1 MKKHILFIH
10 IPKTAGTSFRVA
22 AEKYFGEDNTFYD
35 YSAKS
40 PETSAEILENVYKKN
55 DLYSLYRSLEQHF
68 QSFLSGHFSAN
79 KYAPLYDVLNIVTFV
94 REPVKQV
101 LSHYNHFKNNYG
113 YDKGLQEFAKEERFR
128 NIQSRNLQTMD
139 VRLYGFIGLTE
150 EYNTSIDLFNRLF
163 DTAFPHMHINEKST
177 NSLSIKDIKEKD
189 IKMIK
194 ELNKQDVELYDTV
207 KRQFKIRKQLFKQK
221 LPFTYG
227 FIQKT
232 DKKRIVGLAFQ
243 RDNDNPIEIDIYAGK
258 TYLKTVQANKL
269 RPGMVAKNL
278 PRKGY
283 VGFDYRHC
291 GDSDIKGKLHA
302 YVKTTGQE
310 IV

>member
-55 DLYSLYRSLEQHF
+55 DLYSLYRSLEQHS

-113 YDKGLQEFAKEERFR
+113 YDKGLLEFAKEERFR
-128 NIQSRNLQTMD
+128 NVQSRNLQTID
-139 VRLYGFIGLTE
+139 VRLYGFVGLTE
-150 EYNTSIDLFNRLF
+150 EYNKSIDLFNTLF
-163 DTAFPHMHINEKST
+163 DTALPHMHMNEKSS
-177 NSLSIKDIKEKD
+177 NSLSIKDMTKED
-189 IKMIK
+189 VEMIK
-194 ELNKQDVELYDTV
+194 RLNTQDIELYDTV

-227 FIQKT
+227 FIQKI
-232 DKKRIVGLAFQ
+232 DRKRIVGLAFQ
-243 RDNDNPIEIDIYAGK
+243 RENDNPIEIDIYAGK

-269 RPGMVAKNL
+269 RAGMVAKNL

-283 VGFDYRHC
+283 VGFDYIHR
-291 GDSDIKGKLHA
+291 GDTALKGKLHA
-302 YVKTTGQE
+302 YVKATGQE

>member
-55 DLYSLYRSLEQHF
+55 DLYSLYRSLEQHS

-283 VGFDYRHC
+283 VGFDYIHR
-291 GDSDIKGKLHA
+291 GDTALKGKLHA
-302 YVKTTGQE
+302 YVKATGQE

>member
-35 YSAKS
+35 YSAKAS
-40 PETSAEILENVYKKN
+40 ETSPEILENVYKKN
-55 DLYSLYRSLEQHF
+55 DLYSLYRSLEQRF

-94 REPVKQV
+94 REPVRQV

-113 YDKGLQEFAKEERFR
+113 YDKGLLEFAKEERFR
-128 NIQSRNLQTMD
+128 NVQSRNLQTID
-139 VRLYGFIGLTE
+139 VRLYGFVGLTE
-150 EYNTSIDLFNRLF
+150 EYNKSIDLFNTLY
-163 DTAFPHMHINEKST
+163 DTALPHMHMNEKSS
-177 NSLSIKDIKEKD
+177 NSLSINDMKEKD
-189 IKMIK
+189 IEMIK
-194 ELNKQDVELYDTV
+194 KLNMQDIELYNTV

-283 VGFDYRHC
+283 VGFDYIHR
-291 GDSDIKGKLHA
+291 GDTALKGKLHA
-302 YVKTTGQE
+302 YVKATGQE

>member
-55 DLYSLYRSLEQHF
+55 DLYSLYRSLEQHS

-94 REPVKQV
+94 REPVRQV
-101 LSHYNHFKNNYG
+101 LSHYNHFRNNYG
-113 YDKGLQEFAKEERFR
+113 YDKGLLEFAKEERFR
-128 NIQSRNLQTMD
+128 NVQSRNLQTID
-139 VRLYGFIGLTE
+139 VRLYGFVGLTE
-150 EYNTSIDLFNRLF
+150 EYNKSIDLFNTLF
-163 DTAFPHMHINEKST
+163 DTALPHMHMNEKSS
-177 NSLSIKDIKEKD
+177 NSLSIKDMTKED
-189 IKMIK
+189 VEMIK
-194 ELNKQDVELYDTV
+194 RLNTQDIELYDTV

-227 FIQKT
+227 FIQKI
-232 DKKRIVGLAFQ
+232 DRKRIVGLAFQ
-243 RDNDNPIEIDIYAGK
+243 RENDNPIEIDIYAGK

-269 RPGMVAKNL
+269 RAGMVAKNL

-283 VGFDYRHC
+283 VGFDYIHR
-291 GDSDIKGKLHA
+291 GDTALKGKLHA
-302 YVKTTGQE
+302 YVKATGQE

>member
-55 DLYSLYRSLEQHF
+55 DPYSLYRSLEQHS

-79 KYAPLYDVLNIVTFV
+79 KYAPLYDVLNIVTFL
-94 REPVKQV
+94 REPVRQV
-101 LSHYNHFKNNYG
+101 LSHYNHFRNNYG
-113 YDKGLQEFAKEERFR
+113 YDKGLLEFAKEERFR
-128 NIQSRNLQTMD
+128 NVQSRNLQTID
-139 VRLYGFIGLTE
+139 VRLYGFVGLTE
-150 EYNTSIDLFNRLF
+150 EYNKSIDLFNTLF
-163 DTAFPHMHINEKST
+163 DTALPHMHMNEKSS
-177 NSLSIKDIKEKD
+177 NSLSIKDMTEED
-189 IKMIK
+189 VEMIK
-194 ELNKQDVELYDTV
+194 KLNTQDIELYDTV

-227 FIQKT
+227 FIQKI
-232 DKKRIVGLAFQ
+232 DEKRIVGLAFQ
-243 RDNDNPIEIDIYAGK
+243 RENDNPIEIDIYAGK